1 MIIVTNTIRIE
12 PGFGERVIAQFTDGN
27 ASKNIADVE
36 GFLGFELWHNQSA
49 EEYEEVVVTSRW
61 ESDEAQKNWVRVN
74 SSRKRMVVL
83 KIPVIKKSNVKV
95 SSAAQL
101 IATTLFM
108 SNYLYKKQFY
118 NYKN

>member
-12 PGFGERVIAQFTDGN
+12 PGVGERVIAQFTDGN

-61 ESDEAQKNWVRVN
+61 ESDEAQKNWV
-74 SSRKRMVVL
+74 
-83 KIPVIKKSNVKV
+83 KS
-95 SSAAQL
+95 
-101 IATTLFM
+101 
-108 SNYLYKKQFY
+108 KQFKEAHGRTKDTRHQKEQREGIISSSIDRY
-118 NYKN
+118 NVVHEQLPL